1 MSSDATAVSLEG
13 IGKCYRMFGSP
24 HERLLDAFFPSRRES
39 RPQFWALRGVT
50 TEVRRGETVGILGR
64 NGSGKSTL
72 LQIVAGTLAPST
84 GAVSV
89 NGRVSAILELGA
101 GFNPEF
107 TGRENVIVNAAL
119 AGMGSRELGGRMQAI
134 IDFADIGEFIDQ
146 PVKSYSSGMYAR
158 LAFAVAIN
166 VDPEILIVDEALS
179 VGDIGFQAR
188 CFRKFEDFKAK
199 GVTILFVTHSVDQVA
214 RHCSSAL
221 LLDHGQ
227 LIASGEPKGV
237 IARYLEVV
245 FGTSG
250 TAGGGDA
257 REPTGSRVLEFE
269 KAFASTGADA
279 LADRFPG
286 RPGYNCL
293 EHRWGNGAARL
304 VDYALVD
311 EEGREVG
318 AIDSGSRVAVYLRVA
333 FLADVDRPIFG
344 ITFKT
349 ADGVEIAG
357 ANSRDSAP
365 YREFPSCRS
374 GEEVTVRFNFR
385 CALNAGQ
392 YLVSVGV
399 ARDDGDTVVPL
410 DRRYD
415 AIVITVVS
423 PVKIFGLANL
433 DIEPAVLDRRGL
445 APQVPGP

>member
-1 MSSDATAVSLEG
+1 MSSDRIAISLEQ
-13 IGKCYRMFGSP
+13 IGKCYRLFAAP

-50 TEVRRGETVGILGR
+50 TQVRRGETVGILGR

-84 GAVSV
+84 GAVRV
-89 NGRVSAILELGA
+89 EGRVSAILELGA

-119 AGMGSRELGGRMQAI
+119 AGMGSRELSRRMQAI

-166 VDPEILIVDEALS
+166 VDPEVLIVDEALS

-188 CFRKFEDFKAK
+188 CFRKFEEFKSK

-227 LIASGEPKGV
+227 LIASGDPRGV

-245 FGTSG
+245 FGTSAASG
-250 TAGGGDA
+250 ADDAQEPPGSAVQEFERAFTLSGGDA
-257 REPTGSRVLEFE
+257 R
-269 KAFASTGADA
+269 
-279 LADRFPG
+279 ADRFPA
-286 RPGYNCL
+286 RPGYNPL

-304 VDYALVD
+304 VDYALLD
-311 EEGREVG
+311 AGGAEVG
-318 AIDSGSRVAVYLRVA
+318 AIDTGSRVTLYLKAV
-333 FLADVDRPIFG
+333 FLLDVERPIFG
-344 ITFKT
+344 LSFKT

-365 YREFPSCRS
+365 HREFQPCRR
-374 GEEVTVRFNFR
+374 GEEVTVKFSFR

-392 YLVSVGV
+392 YLISVGI
-399 ARDDGDTVVPL
+399 AQDEGDGVVPL

-415 AIVITVVS
+415 SIVITVVS
-423 PVKIFGLANL
+423 PMKIFGLANL
-433 DIEPAVLDRRGL
+433 DIEPAVLDRREL
-445 APQVPGP
+445 VQQAPTS